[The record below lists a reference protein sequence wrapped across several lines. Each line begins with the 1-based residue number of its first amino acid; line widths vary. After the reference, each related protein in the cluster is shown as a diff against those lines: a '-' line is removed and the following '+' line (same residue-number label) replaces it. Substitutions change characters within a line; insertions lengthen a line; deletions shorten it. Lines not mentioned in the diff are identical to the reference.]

1 MKEEEE
7 NWSLK
12 IKPKTGLLE
21 INYKELWEYRELVGL
36 WSYRDMVSIYKQ
48 TVLGPLWFILQ
59 PLLMTV
65 TYIIIFGR
73 IAKLPNGDTP
83 SLLFYLSGIVL
94 WNYFQTNVVHISN
107 TFHTNASIMTKVY
120 FPRLVIP
127 ISLILSNFYKTLVQ
141 FALLAIIYVIYA
153 LNGTMKP
160 DIHPNIIILF
170 VPVLILLMA
179 GMSLGVGLLVSA
191 MTIRYRDLILVISF
205 AMSLFMFITPVVFSI
220 KYLNGKAAMITFLK
234 LNPLS
239 GILET
244 FRYGLFNEGYL
255 DWNLVIYSAISTV
268 VVLIIGV
275 IAFNSVEKKFVDTI

>member
-7 NWSLK
+7 KWSLY

-21 INYKELWEYRELVGL
+21 INYKELWDYRELVSL

-73 IAKLPNGDTP
+73 IAKLENGHTP
-83 SLLFYLSGIVL
+83 ALLFYLSGIVL

-107 TFHTNASIMTKVY
+107 TFHTNAPIMTKVY

-127 ISLILSNFYKTLVQ
+127 ISLILSNFYKSLVQ
-141 FALLAIIYVIYA
+141 LTLLAVIYVVYA
-153 LNGTMKP
+153 VNGGLAAG
-160 DIHPNIIILF
+160 IHPNIYMLF
-170 VPVLILLMA
+170 VPVLVMLLA
-179 GMSLGVGLLVSA
+179 GMSFGFGLIVSA

-205 AMSLFMFITPVVFSI
+205 AMNLVMFITPVVFSI
-220 KYLNGKAAMITFLK
+220 KYLKTQGLLVSFLK
-234 LNPLS
+234 VNPLS
-239 GILET
+239 GIMET
-244 FRYGLFNEGYL
+244 FRYAMFNEGYL
-255 DWNLVIYSAISTV
+255 SWGLIGYSAVATL
-268 VVLIIGV
+268 VLIIIGV
-275 IAFNSVEKKFVDTI
+275 LAFNSVEKKFVDTI